1 MLDEYIASYK
11 KLSVK
16 TKRELLLKDISELL
30 NAIESICNKKNI
42 KIDKLKSS
50 YYIKNKEI
58 LFEED
63 YYDLLFIYITY
74 LKEDLASLI

>member
-1 MLDEYIASYK
+1 MKEYIESYN
-11 KLSVK
+11 KLSIND
-16 TKRELLLKDISELL
+16 KREVLLKEMADTLMV
-30 NAIESICNKKNI
+30 IENLCTKKKV

-50 YYIKNKEI
+50 YYIKNKDI

-74 LKEDLASLI
+74 LKEDLALLI

>member
-1 MLDEYIASYK
+1 MKEYIESYN
-11 KLSVK
+11 KLSIND
-16 TKRELLLKDISELL
+16 KREVLIKEMADTLMV
-30 NAIESICNKKNI
+30 IENLCTKKKI

-50 YYIKNKEI
+50 YYIKNKDI

-74 LKEDLASLI
+74 LKEDLALLI

>member
-1 MLDEYIASYK
+1 MKEYIESYN
-11 KLSVK
+11 KLSIKDKRDVLVK
-16 TKRELLLKDISELL
+16 EMADTLIT
-30 NAIESICNKKNI
+30 IENLCVKK
-42 KIDKLKSS
+42 KIRIDRLKSS

-74 LKEDLASLI
+74 LKEDLALLI